1 MKALDVARAVV
12 ALVRDVLLIVVLAGG
27 IYVFAQLGEEG
38 APEPEDCTVTARY
51 YGRC

>member
-1 MKALDVARAVV
+1 MNTVKTVV

-27 IYVFAQLGEEG
+27 IYVFAQLGGES
-38 APEPEDCTVTARY
+38 APEPEGCTVTARY

>member
-12 ALVRDVLLIVVLAGG
+12 GLVRDVLLIVVLAGG